1 MRRAT
6 AAFLRTSER
15 LPGYQRN
22 TRGLW
27 IFPRIIA
34 RNIQSRARSR
44 LDIADSP
51 YVLGEVTK
59 NLGKLPSA
67 AIGEWA
73 SLKEQIVIVND
84 IVSLSFPVV
93 FTASKDR
100 PILFSALAWSQVLL
114 TLDRQDFV
122 TLIGREFYGLRVRLP
137 YEFLREE
144 RSAGRI
150 KM

>member
-1 MRRAT
+1 MLT
-6 AAFLRTSER
+6 
-15 LPGYQRN
+15 
-22 TRGLW
+22 
-27 IFPRIIA
+27 
-34 RNIQSRARSR
+34 
-44 LDIADSP
+44 SP

-114 TLDRQDFV
+114 TLDRQEFARTSV
-122 TLIGREFYGLRVRLP
+122 FLIQPLGPTASLPDGRPTPPHSRP
-137 YEFLREE
+137 
-144 RSAGRI
+144 
-150 KM
+150 

>member
-1 MRRAT
+1 MNVFLDT
-6 AAFLRTSER
+6 SVILAACGSS
-15 LPGYQRN
+15 
-22 TRGLW
+22 RGS
-27 IFPRIIA
+27 
-34 RNIQSRARSR
+34 SRAIFNLARA
-44 LDIADSP
+44 ADWTLLTSP

>member
-1 MRRAT
+1 MNVFLDT
-6 AAFLRTSER
+6 SVILAACGSS
-15 LPGYQRN
+15 
-22 TRGLW
+22 RGS
-27 IFPRIIA
+27 
-34 RNIQSRARSR
+34 SRAIFNLARV
-44 LDIADSP
+44 ADWTLLTSP

-59 NLGKLPSA
+59 NLSKLPSA

-93 FTASKDR
+93 FTARKDR